1 MAIGLSDGRLA
12 YPSRCPSRMRCGQT
26 KMPEETTVGLGE
38 AGGGE
43 NLSFSVLRR
52 QGIELAQQLA
62 AESWTDYNVHDP
74 GVTLLEQFCYALTD
88 LDHRAEFDVA
98 DHLSAPDGRIDYE
111 RQGLEL
117 PERIFSCRPTTRT
130 DYRRIILDRV
140 KELDDVRVDPV
151 GNDDAVRIPLKGL
164 YKIMLR
170 PQPGTAQEA
179 LAGIRSEVEAV
190 FNRFRNLCEDVQEIA
205 LVREIDCEVHADVEV
220 ESGRDPADILSEIYY
235 RCAKHIA
242 ARVRIYP
249 FEHARRSGAGLEEI
263 FTGPPCLNGFCDEED
278 LERGKTTFTVSEFFT
293 LINRIDGVDYVR
305 SLYFQVAGS
314 IERDAIASARAD
326 EALRLHVPVSSDEI
340 GIGLSCHGRYLKV
353 SLEAFKS
360 GLETWALTAFG
371 TEPTVQDVRKLYTE
385 PHGEYRDLGQ
395 YTSIQTQLPAVYGVG
410 AHGIPNSAPSDV
422 RARARQLKGYLV
434 LFDQQMANQTASIQG
449 LRELY
454 SRDISRRS
462 TYAAQLLDDGE
473 ISGLKEIYPQRPAT
487 DIAAAV
493 AGYDNVDDRK
503 GRLLDY
509 LLALYGE
516 GFRQSSLQAF
526 NFYATFRERERALV
540 ENKAR
545 FHRSIVELTR
555 DRGAACDYR
564 DPVRASVSGMQ
575 HRVSYLLGFADFHC
589 RSLTTALRENGLR
602 PAPDPVVADFDGGD
616 AGVGLPMLIDS
627 ADVRAPENP
636 WEAEVSLDPDENAE
650 SISELMDKVGRL
662 LPRRDD
668 RIGAGV
674 LSSGVF
680 LASYR
685 LGHLEGDG
693 AWQAFLLSDDEGRW
707 WRLGSFS
714 DRSDAIEAVNK
725 LRRLVLSLNV
735 ESEGMH
741 LIEHILLRPRA
752 TTGRE
757 GVQSAAASDFY
768 SLRLSVLFPA
778 WTARFRDRR
787 FQQLA
792 KETVCL
798 NCPAHI
804 VPQVLLLEYEDM
816 LELERLRDNWLEALS
831 DEPDGFRNA
840 DEASAKLVEFL
851 VRRKGEDCWNLRS
864 VSEGQQGAAD

>member
-1 MAIGLSDGRLA
+1 
-12 YPSRCPSRMRCGQT
+12 
-26 KMPEETTVGLGE
+26 MPEETTAGLG
-38 AGGGE
+38 GVGQGE
-43 NLSFSVLRR
+43 NLSFGALRR

-111 RQGLEL
+111 RQGFEL

-140 KELDDVRVDPV
+140 KEIDNVRVEPV
-151 GNDDAVRIPLKGL
+151 GDDSAQNPLKGL

-170 PQPGTAQEA
+170 PQPGTAQED
-179 LAGIRSEVEAV
+179 LRGIRSEVEAV
-190 FNRFRNLCEDVQEIA
+190 FNRFRNLCEDVQETA
-205 LVREIDCEVHADVEV
+205 FVREIDCEVHADVEV
-220 ESGRDPADILSEIYY
+220 ERGRDPADILAEIYY

-249 FEHARRSGAGLEEI
+249 FEQARRSGASLEEI
-263 FTGPPCLNGFCDEED
+263 FTGPLCLNGFCDEGD
-278 LERGKTTFTVSEFFT
+278 LERGKATFTVSEFFT

-314 IERDAIASARAD
+314 IERDAIASARTD
-326 EALRLHVPVSSDEI
+326 EELRLHVPVSSDEI
-340 GIGLSCHGRYLKV
+340 GIRLSSHGRQLKV
-353 SLEAFKS
+353 SFEAFRS
-360 GLETWALTAFG
+360 GLDTWALTGFG

-385 PHGEYRDLGQ
+385 PSGEYRDLGR

-410 AHGIPNSAPSDV
+410 AHGVPQSAPSDV
-422 RARARQLKGYLV
+422 CARARQLKGYLV
-434 LFDQQMANQTASIQG
+434 LFDQLMANYTASIDG

-462 TYAAQLLDDGE
+462 TYATQLLDEGE
-473 ISGLKEIYPQRPAT
+473 ISGLKEIYPQRPAK

-564 DPVRASVSGMQ
+564 DPVQAPVSGMQ

-602 PAPDPVVADFDGGD
+602 PAPDPVVADSDGGD
-616 AGVGLPMLIDS
+616 AGVGGAGLPTLIDS
-627 ADVRAPENP
+627 ADVRAPENL

-650 SISELMDKVGRL
+650 SISELMDKVGQL

-685 LGHLEGDG
+685 LGHLEGDS
-693 AWQAFLLSDDEGRW
+693 AWQAFLLSGDEGRW

-714 DRSDAIEAVNK
+714 DRSDAIEAVNR

-757 GVQSAAASDFY
+757 GAESAAPSDFF

-787 FQQLA
+787 FQQLV

-798 NCPAHI
+798 NCPAHL
-804 VPQVLLLEYEDM
+804 VPQVLLLEFEDM

-831 DEPDGFRNA
+831 GEGDGFRKA
-840 DEASAKLVEFL
+840 DEASAELVEFL
-851 VRRKGEDCWNLRS
+851 VRRKGEDCWDLRP